1 MEAQKLLLQ
10 FGIKFALVN
19 TKKLLNFTQR
29 LPTALKVIS
38 HFSTF
43 KQPKAKI
50 VWDNFV
56 NTWGDLEKLCK
67 ILPYKITHFKLF
79 LQHWQ

>member
-19 TKKLLNFTQR
+19 TKKLSNFTQR

-50 VWDNFV
+50 V
-56 NTWGDLEKLCK
+56 
-67 ILPYKITHFKLF
+67 
-79 LQHWQ
+79 